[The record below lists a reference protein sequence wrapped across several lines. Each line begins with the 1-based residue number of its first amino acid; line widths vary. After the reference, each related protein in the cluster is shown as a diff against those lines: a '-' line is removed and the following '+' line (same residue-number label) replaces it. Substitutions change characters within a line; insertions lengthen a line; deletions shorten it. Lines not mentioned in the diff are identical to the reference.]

1 MSIFQSLWL
10 FIPSIYVYFIIKIF
24 ILVRIMELI
33 HGTHK
38 ASKFAPQD
46 FITKMPDNVVT
57 NILDRLPVQHAVR
70 TSILS
75 RSWRFKWTMLSQLVF
90 DKMFF
95 KYLRKSKGK
104 NNHGGVISRLLLHL
118 SGAITKFVLCIDDE
132 LDAEDINHWILFL
145 SRKGIKDLTIRNGDD
160 TPLMLPTHLFSC
172 LELKHVHLFNCCFNP
187 PPTFHGFPNL
197 LSLDLGMDFE
207 ENVQLGEFFT
217 KCPLLEILT
226 IDDRSQVGK
235 VNVVELAKIKN
246 LKVLS
251 LQFCDLDI
259 SIFELV
265 GSLPKLQELHL
276 NFEDY
281 DLIEVGDGKRFSAT
295 FPCLK
300 VLKLSRMCL
309 DDDTELS
316 YAFELIRSFTNL
328 QTLEITVANDWYVG
342 PPPHIN
348 YDATGLLQL
357 RSVKFEC
364 LKGSENELCLIKF
377 LLACSPFLQKIVIHS
392 HPYIGP
398 DERMMFAKKL
408 LMLHRASPAAEIDI
422 FQF

>member
-1 MSIFQSLWL
+1 
-10 FIPSIYVYFIIKIF
+10 
-24 ILVRIMELI
+24 MELI

-38 ASKFAPQD
+38 ASKFEAQD
-46 FITKMPDNVVT
+46 FITNMPDNVVT

-90 DKMFF
+90 DRMFF

-118 SGAITKFVLCIDDE
+118 SGAITKFVLCINDV

-226 IDDRSQVGK
+226 MEEC
-235 VNVVELAKIKN
+235 NVKAVEIAKIKN
-246 LKVLS
+246 LKILS
-251 LQFCDLDI
+251 LYLCDLDNI
-259 SIFELV
+259 SIKSSSSIFELV
-265 GSLPKLQELHL
+265 DSLPKLQELHL
-276 NFEDY
+276 NFENC
-281 DLIEVGDGKRFSAT
+281 DLTEGGDRKRFSAA

-300 VLKLSRMCL
+300 VLKLSSLIL
-309 DDDTELS
+309 DNGMELLC
-316 YAFELIRSFTNL
+316 AFELIRSFTNL
-328 QTLEITVANDWYVG
+328 QTLEITAVTNDWYFG

-377 LLACSPFLQKIVIHS
+377 LLACSPFLKKIVIHRRSYIAS
-392 HPYIGP
+392 H
-398 DERMMFAKKL
+398 ERMMFAKKL
-408 LMLHRASPAAEIDI
+408 LMLHRASPAAEIDL

>member
-1 MSIFQSLWL
+1 MIN
-10 FIPSIYVYFIIKIF
+10 IF
-24 ILVRIMELI
+24 ILVRKMELI

-38 ASKFAPQD
+38 ASKFEAQD
-46 FITKMPDNVVT
+46 FITNMPDNVVT

-90 DKMFF
+90 DRMFF

-118 SGAITKFVLCIDDE
+118 SGAITKFVLCINDV

-226 IDDRSQVGK
+226 MEEC
-235 VNVVELAKIKN
+235 NVKAVEIAKIKN
-246 LKVLS
+246 LKILS
-251 LQFCDLDI
+251 LYLCDLDNI
-259 SIFELV
+259 SIKSSSSIFELV
-265 GSLPKLQELHL
+265 DSLPKLQELHL
-276 NFEDY
+276 NFENCD
-281 DLIEVGDGKRFSAT
+281 VR
-295 FPCLK
+295 
-300 VLKLSRMCL
+300 LSCVF
-309 DDDTELS
+309 DTSL
-316 YAFELIRSFTNL
+316 
-328 QTLEITVANDWYVG
+328 
-342 PPPHIN
+342 
-348 YDATGLLQL
+348 
-357 RSVKFEC
+357 
-364 LKGSENELCLIKF
+364 
-377 LLACSPFLQKIVIHS
+377 
-392 HPYIGP
+392 
-398 DERMMFAKKL
+398 
-408 LMLHRASPAAEIDI
+408 
-422 FQF
+422 

>member
-1 MSIFQSLWL
+1 
-10 FIPSIYVYFIIKIF
+10 
-24 ILVRIMELI
+24 MELI

-38 ASKFAPQD
+38 TSKFEPQD
-46 FITKMPDNVVT
+46 FITNMPDNVVT

-75 RSWRFKWTMLSQLVF
+75 RNWRFKWTMLSQLVF
-90 DKMFF
+90 DVDFF
-95 KYLRKSKGK
+95 GYLRKSEGK
-104 NNHGGVISRLLLHL
+104 NNHVGVISRLLLHL
-118 SGAITKFVLCIDDE
+118 SGGITKFVLCINDV

-145 SRKGIKDLTIRNGDD
+145 SRKGIKDLTIRNGDE

-197 LSLDLGMDFE
+197 LSLDLCVDFE

-217 KCPLLEILT
+217 KCPLHEILT

-235 VNVVELAKIKN
+235 VNVVEIAKIKN

-251 LQFCDLDI
+251 LQFCDLDN

-276 NFEDY
+276 DFDDC
-281 DLIEVGDGKRFSAT
+281 DLTEGGDRKRFSAA

-300 VLKLSRMCL
+300 VLKLSRILLEYDM
-309 DDDTELS
+309 LS

-328 QTLEITVANDWYVG
+328 QTLEITAAHSNLDAG
-342 PPPHIN
+342 PPPQVDYN
-348 YDATGLLQL
+348 TMGLLQL
-357 RSVKFEC
+357 RSVTIEC
-364 LKGSENELCLIKF
+364 FKGSENEVCLIKY
-377 LLACSPFLQKIVIHS
+377 LLGSSPFLKKIVIRRRS
-392 HPYIGP
+392 YIAS
-398 DERMMFAKKL
+398 DERIMFAKKL
-408 LMLHRASPAAEIDI
+408 LMLHRASPTAEIDL

>member
-1 MSIFQSLWL
+1 
-10 FIPSIYVYFIIKIF
+10 
-24 ILVRIMELI
+24 MEFI

-38 ASKFAPQD
+38 APQD
-46 FITKMPDNVVT
+46 FITNMPDNVVT
-57 NILDRLPVQHAVR
+57 SILDRLLVQHAVR

-95 KYLRKSKGK
+95 KDLRKSKGK

-118 SGAITKFVLCIDDE
+118 SGAITKFVVCINDV

-145 SRKGIKDLTIRNGDD
+145 SRKGIKDLTIRNRDE

-172 LELKHVHLFNCCFNP
+172 LELKHVRLFNCCFNP

-197 LSLDLGMDFE
+197 LSLDFGVDFD
-207 ENVQLGEFFT
+207 ENVQLGELFT

-226 IDDRSQVGK
+226 MEECK
-235 VNVVELAKIKN
+235 VKTFEIAKIKN
-246 LKVLS
+246 LKILS
-251 LQFCDLDI
+251 LYFCDLDNI
-259 SIFELV
+259 SIKSSSSILELV

-276 NFEDY
+276 NFENCD
-281 DLIEVGDGKRFSAT
+281 DLTEGGDRKRFSAD

-300 VLKLSRMCL
+300 VLKLSSLIL
-309 DDDTELS
+309 DNGMELFC
-316 YAFELIRSFTNL
+316 AFELIRSFTNL
-328 QTLEITVANDWYVG
+328 QTLEITAVPNDWDFG

-364 LKGSENELCLIKF
+364 VKGSENELCLIKF
-377 LLACSPFLQKIVIHS
+377 LLASSPFLKKFVIHRHS
-392 HPYIGP
+392 HIASH
-398 DERMMFAKKL
+398 ERMMFAKKL
-408 LMLHRASPAAEIDI
+408 LMLHRASPAAEIDL